1 MKFVKMLL
9 SNLKK
14 EGAGESGIDWKR
26 YKNLLKIDIFR
37 TLMRPIKDMGNFVD
51 LFINCVT

>member
-1 MKFVKMLL
+1 MVLL

-26 YKNLLKIDIFR
+26 YKSLLKIEIFR
-37 TLMRPIKDMGNFVD
+37 TLMRLIKDKDIYIFLSIV
-51 LFINCVT
+51 